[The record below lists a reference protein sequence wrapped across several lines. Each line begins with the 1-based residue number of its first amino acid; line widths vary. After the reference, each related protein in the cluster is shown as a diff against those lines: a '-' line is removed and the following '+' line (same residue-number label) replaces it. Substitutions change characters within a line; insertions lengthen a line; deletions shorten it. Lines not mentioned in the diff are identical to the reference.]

1 MAPALKGQRHGR
13 EWQQGQVTGGA
24 GEGHRDKTG
33 GYSDEMG
40 ERRSERQGLNRNDRV
55 GELGVT
61 GHCFSGE
68 LRAVSD

>member
-40 ERRSERQGLNRNDRV
+40 ER
-55 GELGVT
+55 
-61 GHCFSGE
+61 
-68 LRAVSD
+68 